1 MPRPKNSGQRR
12 AQIVDGLI
20 DVMARSGYDGASIQE
35 IARAAGLTP
44 GLLHYHFGSKREI
57 LVAAVEQLIDGVRAR
72 YEARLAGGAPDAR
85 ARLDAF
91 IDAHLARGRDADARA
106 VAAWSVVGAEA
117 IRQPDVR
124 AIYRRALG
132 SSLRE
137 LTRLVTAVRR
147 AEPGRS
153 RSTLSAREAAAA
165 LMTAIEGAFRI
176 AAAAP
181 GALPAGYAAPTVR
194 ALARA
199 LA

>member
-1 MPRPKNSGQRR
+1 MPRPRNTDARR
-12 AQIVDGLI
+12 AQIVDGLL
-20 DVMARSGYDGASIQE
+20 DVMARAGYDGASIQE

-44 GLLHYHFGSKREI
+44 GLLHYHFGSKQEI
-57 LVAAVEQLIDGVRAR
+57 LVALVERLIDGVRAR
-72 YEARLAGGAPDAR
+72 YDARLAAGVTEPR

-91 IDAHLARGRDADARA
+91 IDAHLARGRDADPRA

-124 AIYRRALG
+124 ALYRRALG

-137 LTRLVTAVRR
+137 LTRLVTTVRR
-147 AEPGRS
+147 ADGAGR
-153 RSTLSAREAAAA
+153 RHPTSARETAAA
-165 LMTAIEGAFRI
+165 LLTAIEGAFRI